1 MRAATVAALV
11 LVVVPPAAA
20 VAAGVGRLSAG
31 MGPRPAR
38 VLLVGDSLTASA
50 GPAVA
55 GLLGAARRAPVVKVA
70 AFGGTGLASGFDWPA
85 EGARLGASFRPDVTV
100 LEFVG
105 NYFAPYATDATGRTI
120 APGSEAF
127 FRLWEARARSL
138 TSALRSA
145 GSEVY
150 WVVPPP
156 MGDSLEPVASRLAG
170 VYRTI
175 ASDTPGVDLV
185 DERSSFSGPG
195 SRYVARQWVG
205 GVYRAVRT
213 ADGVHLT
220 AAGDRLWA
228 TVLVRTLDRRD
239 RFDVPESA
247 LPGPAPV

>member
-1 MRAATVAALV
+1 MAAALV
-11 LVVVPPAAA
+11 LVVALPAAA
-20 VAAGVGRLSAG
+20 MVAGIGRLSAG

-38 VLLVGDSLTASA
+38 VLLMGDSLTASA

-55 GLLGAARRAPVVKVA
+55 GLLAAARRAPLVKVA
-70 AFGGTGLASGFDWPA
+70 ALGGTGLASGFDWPVEA
-85 EGARLGASFRPDVTV
+85 ARVGASFRPDVTV
-100 LEFVG
+100 VEFVG
-105 NYFAPYATDATGRTI
+105 NYFAPFPTDAAGRTI

-138 TSALRSA
+138 TTALRSA

-156 MGDSLEPVASRLAG
+156 MVGSLDPVASRLAV
-170 VYRTI
+170 VYRAI
-175 ASDTPGVDLV
+175 ASDTSGVDLV
-185 DERSSFSGPG
+185 DERSSFSGSG

-205 GVYRAVRT
+205 GEYRTVRT

-247 LPGPAPV
+247 LRSPAPV